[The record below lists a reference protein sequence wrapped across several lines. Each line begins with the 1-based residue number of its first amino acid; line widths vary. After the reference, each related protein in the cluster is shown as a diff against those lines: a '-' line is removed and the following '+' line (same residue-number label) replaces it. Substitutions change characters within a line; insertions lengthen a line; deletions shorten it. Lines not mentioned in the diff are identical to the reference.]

1 MTLTILSLL
10 PGTCSNA
17 YVHISPI
24 SLKSRSFLFAF
35 FSVSVVFYSVYAT
48 SVPFSLI

>member
-35 FSVSVVFYSVYAT
+35 FSVSVVFYNVYAT